1 MLKERFQEEQCEKD
15 WRILIKEVLTREED
29 MAELKAL
36 KDCPSRR
43 RVVSQDVRWDLVQMR
58 GAGGSPKKV
67 KGSA

>member
-43 RVVSQDVRWDLVQMR
+43 RVVSQDVRWDPV
-58 GAGGSPKKV
+58 
-67 KGSA
+67 

>member
-36 KDCPSRR
+36 KDYPSRR
-43 RVVSQDVRWDLVQMR
+43 RVVSQDDRWDLVQMR

>member
-36 KDCPSRR
+36 KDYPSRR

-58 GAGGSPKKV
+58 RAGGSPKKV